1 MMKTL
6 SIIGAG
12 RVGQTLG
19 KLWARKCVFEIH
31 EVLSRSVESASA
43 AVAFLGTGRVVAT
56 IKDMSPAEL
65 FMISVPDAQIAACSQ
80 ALVQS
85 GLLRPGSIVFHCSGA
100 LPSSDLEC
108 ARAMGAFVASVHP
121 VKSFAN
127 PQAAQSTFTDTSCG
141 IEGDDEALSVLWKAC
156 EAIGGRPFK
165 IDPEFKTLYHAGAV
179 IVCNY
184 LTALLEW
191 GIQCYDKAG
200 IERSAALKLIQPM
213 VRDTVENIFQSGTVA
228 ALTGPIARGD
238 QEVVAQQLKAMS
250 QCSER
255 FGRLYQDLG
264 AIALEL
270 SHAQGTASSESLEA
284 LEQLLHR

>member
-19 KLWARKCVFEIH
+19 KLWARKGVFEIH
-31 EVLSRSVESASA
+31 EVLNRSVESASA
-43 AVAFLGTGRVVAT
+43 AVAFLGTGRVVGR
-56 IKDMSPAEL
+56 IQNMSSAEV
-65 FMISVPDAQIAACSQ
+65 FMISVPDAQIAACSH
-80 ALVQS
+80 ALVQT
-85 GLLRPGSIVFHCSGA
+85 GLLEPGNIVFHCSGA
-100 LPSSDLEC
+100 LPASVLGS
-108 ARAMGAFVASVHP
+108 ARASGASVGSLHP
-121 VKSFAN
+121 VKSFVN
-127 PQAAQSTFTDTSCG
+127 PALAQGSFAESFCG
-141 IEGDDEALSVLWKAC
+141 IEGDTEAVSVLWEAC
-156 EAIGGRPFK
+156 KAIGGRPFK

-184 LTALLEW
+184 MTALLEW
-191 GIQCYDKAG
+191 GMQCFDKAG
-200 IERSAALKLIQPM
+200 LERSAALKLIEPM
-213 VRDTVENIFQSGTVA
+213 VRDTVKNIFQANTVT

-238 QEVVAQQLKAMS
+238 HEVVAQQLQAMS

-270 SHAQGTASSESLEA
+270 SHAQGTASPESLA
-284 LEQLLHR
+284 SLEKLLYR